1 MLSSCAKRL
10 TTSRLSLVAGLST
23 KRIACRMLHPA
34 TPKEYKTIYNIELTA
49 NINHPDV
56 HKITYDFAQIVNTEN
71 LTMIQLF
78 YQLYIEKYEQ
88 YVGNT
93 AAKSGLIHDIGW
105 NAPVSFGPNYV
116 NKLMYH
122 VLWTYVRSMSD
133 ADWYTKNA
141 QYRHLYFVDIEANRK
156 EILEW
161 FEAHMQPES
170 WIYIRESTKKTGKHT
185 QISKIF
191 DLVKDPV

>member
-1 MLSSCAKRL
+1 M
-10 TTSRLSLVAGLST
+10 
-23 KRIACRMLHPA
+23 
-34 TPKEYKTIYNIELTA
+34 
-49 NINHPDV
+49 
-56 HKITYDFAQIVNTEN
+56 
-71 LTMIQLF
+71 
-78 YQLYIEKYEQ
+78 
-88 YVGNT
+88 
-93 AAKSGLIHDIGW
+93 HDIGW
-105 NAPVSFGPNYV
+105 NAPVSFGPNY
-116 NKLMYH
+116 

-191 DLVKDPV
+191 DLVKGPV